1 MLITEEI
8 KAKILAVPILSVA
21 RALGIQITNRRTA
34 LCFMHDDHRPSLGFK
49 VSNNTWKC
57 FVCNKGGNQITL
69 VMEKL
74 NLPYVDACKWLADS
88 FGIHIPSDNGFRRR
102 ITRPIRHATKK
113 EEKKV
118 SPIDKEVALW
128 IIEHAGLS
136 ELANDFL
143 FIQRKYSED
152 VVNYLNIGSISDSTR
167 LVNNLV
173 NTFGKE
179 RMLASGV
186 VRQNSKGLYLFF
198 YTPCLIFPYTDI
210 DGCIV
215 NIQTRYL
222 GTNTNAP
229 RFQFLPGSVIGIFNM
244 PILKCTSRTER
255 LYVTEGVTDCIA
267 HLSSGHKAVA
277 IPSATSLKKED
288 VKVLASKNL
297 FMYPDA
303 DEPGEKLFN
312 QLHELLHDNYSTI
325 SRLQLPDGYKDYSD
339 YYKKIIENGRLPK

>member
-8 KAKILAVPILSVA
+8 KAKILAIPILSVA

-49 VSNNTWKC
+49 ISNNTWKC

-74 NLPYVDACKWLADS
+74 SLSYVDACKWLADN
-88 FGIHIPSDNGFRRR
+88 FGIHIPNDNGFRRR
-102 ITRPIRHATKK
+102 IIKPIRHVTQK
-113 EEKKV
+113 EEKK
-118 SPIDKEVALW
+118 SCRIDKEVVSW
-128 IIEHAGLS
+128 IIGHAGLS
-136 ELANDFL
+136 KLAEEFL
-143 FIQRKYSED
+143 FLQRRYSEN
-152 VVNYLNIGSISDSTR
+152 VVKSLRIGSISDSTR
-167 LVNNLV
+167 LINNLV
-173 NTFGKE
+173 DVFGKE
-179 RMLASGV
+179 RMLASSI

-210 DGCIV
+210 DGNVI
-215 NIQTRYL
+215 NMQTRYL
-222 GTNTNAP
+222 GTNANAP
-229 RFQFLPGSVIGIFNM
+229 RFQFLPDSAIGIFNM
-244 PILKCTSRTER
+244 PILRCTSRTER

-288 VKVLASKNL
+288 VKVLSSKNL

-303 DEPGEKLFN
+303 DEPGENLFN
-312 QLHELLHDNYSTI
+312 QLHKLLHDNYSTI
-325 SRLQLPDGYKDYSD
+325 SRLQLPEGFKDYSD
-339 YYKKIIENGRLPK
+339 YYIKIIENGGLHK